1 MSKKS
6 LFRGCFNK
14 EHGEH
19 SQALLKSESQD
30 LYHIHWSLEKIF
42 LSKESVLSTFQIL
55 ALLVNKLATDEKYR
69 VLNEDNLTIPIQM
82 QLSQESK
89 TFSLFFA
96 AFSKST
102 LNFKYFEKKDDPH
115 SFWISKIT
123 DSENL
128 AR

>member
-42 LSKESVLSTFQIL
+42 LSKESVFSTFQIL
-55 ALLVNKLATDEKYR
+55 ALLVNKLATDEKYFALHR
-69 VLNEDNLTIPIQM
+69 DNSRIPIQM
-82 QLSQESK
+82 QLSEKQK
-89 TFSLFFA
+89 PFSEYFA
-96 AFSKST
+96 AFLKSRRK
-102 LNFKYFEKKDDPH
+102 LKHFE
-115 SFWISKIT
+115 
-123 DSENL
+123 
-128 AR
+128 